1 MPDAKSRSS
10 CPAGFVWSG
19 VRHSAPGDF
28 VFLPLNTAMSSYLSQ
43 APSHFASLW
52 VVMDCLLP
60 VTVILVL

>member
-1 MPDAKSRSS
+1 MPEAKSRSS
-10 CPAGFVWSG
+10 CPAVFVWPG
-19 VRHSAPGDF
+19 ARHSASGDF
-28 VFLPLNTAMSSYLSQ
+28 ASLSLNTAMSPYLSQ